1 MSPSA
6 LGYNEQGSGAERR
19 ARVRTECLGRSLG
32 GEVLDVSLYSTP
44 PPRLV
49 APPTRHTVLGG
60 AADRT
65 GYRLCA
71 AGGAGAGRR
80 VLAVRAPLL
89 QRPQQ
94 AGPPRGPRAQRA
106 AARVLRKQPLLHLHA
121 APARLRNPNDTWWE
135 ELYILF
141 SFGFLVVRASAV
153 SLFAASVHENSR
165 SVQDVLY
172 CVCSEDYN
180 EEVYRFLVQ
189 VTSDDVALSG
199 CSMFKVTRGLLLT
212 LAGTILTYE
221 VVLVQLH

>member
-1 MSPSA
+1 AAPVLGVAYWRSA
-6 LGYNEQGSGAERR
+6 RRSYNALSRLA
-19 ARVRTECLGRSLG
+19 
-32 GEVLDVSLYSTP
+32 
-44 PPRLV
+44 RLV
-49 APPTRHTVLGG
+49 DHALNVQ
-60 AADRT
+60 
-65 GYRLCA
+65 
-71 AGGAGAGRR
+71 
-80 VLAVRAPLL
+80 LL
-89 QRPQQ
+89 VSFVNNLYFICMQLLRGFDNPQ
-94 AGPPRGPRAQRA
+94 
-106 AARVLRKQPLLHLHA
+106 
-121 APARLRNPNDTWWE
+121 NPNDTWWE